1 MRASRT
7 LVIAVALT
15 VVVGTLPV
23 AVAAIAPGSASAISV
38 GTTVSGASGDG
49 LAVAPG
55 ETVTVQV
62 WANAT
67 AVRGY
72 QTNVTFDPTVA
83 EIDSVAGSDDFD
95 DPVTNVNNEAG
106 WVAFNQLRSGET
118 DAPVLAKITFTVP
131 ENASGS
137 TQLDFVDADTKLS
150 DSDGETV
157 TPEAYNSI
165 ELRVDAGSSTST
177 DTATPS
183 ETDTPTAT
191 ETATNTDDG
200 AGNETDGSNGSNDS
214 DSNDSDDDNSDNDDD
229 DNNGGGGGGGGGGA
243 ISPTEPSF
251 SVVNTSLNRTSVAPR
266 QSVMVSGTIENDGDD
281 GGTFEARVYDNGT
294 VTGTNASL
302 EIPEGEQR
310 QVNLTVRFN
319 SSGVH
324 AVKLNT
330 TNVGNVTVRTANS
343 TTNGTMN
350 TTGNET
356 ISGTTTATVSS
367 TPDSTAST
375 TVTDTTTQTGTE
387 TTASDA
393 GTVTSTFASE
403 TQTTTT
409 DSSGPGFDLTAVVVS
424 LSLLLGWLGYRRN
437 GEQ

>member
-281 GGTFEARVYDNGT
+281 DGTFEARVYDNGT

-409 DSSGPGFDLTAVVVS
+409 DSSGSGFDLTAVVVS